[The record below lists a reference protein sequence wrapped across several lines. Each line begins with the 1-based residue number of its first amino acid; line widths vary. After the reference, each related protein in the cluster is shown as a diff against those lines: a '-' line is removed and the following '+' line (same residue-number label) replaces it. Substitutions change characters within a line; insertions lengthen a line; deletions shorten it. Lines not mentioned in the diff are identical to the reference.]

1 MKQAI
6 VWGVLKKFM
15 DDKNVHEIIV
25 DRADDILIAGPSGV
39 KQGPKLTQAAL
50 VKLAQQLIKCSPD
63 AKAVSA
69 EIVLPEN
76 ILVTVVMPPIAPEG
90 PFLRIWKIPDQ
101 QYSLDNM
108 VEWEVMSQK
117 QKDYLTNLIQ
127 NNKSIIVAGS
137 AGSGKKTLLNTMLH
151 SLPEA
156 YHLVTIEQY
165 GELNLKR
172 GRTLRL
178 VTPHH
183 QSHELTE
190 LVDIAS
196 RARGDCLALAYAH
209 GAEILPFIELIR
221 DGHQGIM
228 CMSGE
233 NVFDAIK
240 RLEYKISAHAPWM
253 SLEDIRF
260 SITQAFGHIIFQT
273 READGKRKVSH
284 LARLE
289 CVEGEIQINPVKIG

>member
-39 KQGPKLTQAAL
+39 KKGPKFTQAAL
-50 VKLAQQLIKCSPD
+50 LKLAQQLIKCSPD
-63 AKAVSA
+63 AKALSA
-69 EIVLPEN
+69 EIVLPGN
-76 ILVTVVMPPIAPEG
+76 ILVTIVLPPIAPEG

-101 QYSLDNM
+101 QYSLDEM
-108 VEWEVMSQK
+108 VNWEVMTKK

-127 NNKSIIVAGS
+127 NNKSILVAGS
-137 AGSGKKTLLNTMLH
+137 AGSGKTTLLNTMLH
-151 SLPEA
+151 SLPEE

-165 GELNLKR
+165 GDLNMKR
-172 GRTLRL
+172 PRTARL
-178 VTPHH
+178 VAPHH
-183 QSHELTE
+183 QSQEMIG

-196 RARGDCLALAYAH
+196 RARGDCLALAYAQ
-209 GAEILPFIELIR
+209 GSEILPFIELLR
-221 DGHQGIM
+221 DGHQGMM

-253 SLEDIRF
+253 TLEDIRY

-273 READGKRKVSH
+273 READGKRKISH
-284 LARLE
+284 LAKLE
-289 CVEGEIQINPVKIG
+289 YVEGEIQINPVKF

>member
-15 DDKNVHEIIV
+15 DDKHVHEIII
-25 DRADDILIAGPSGV
+25 DRADDILIAGPAGV
-39 KQGPKLTQAAL
+39 KKGPKLTQAAL

-63 AKAVSA
+63 PKALSA
-69 EIVLPEN
+69 EIVLPGN
-76 ILVTVVMPPIAPEG
+76 ILVSIVMPPIAPEG

-101 QYSLDNM
+101 QYSLDDM
-108 VEWEVMSQK
+108 VKWEVMSKNQK
-117 QKDYLTNLIQ
+117 EYLANLIQ
-127 NNKSIIVAGS
+127 TNKSILVAGS
-137 AGSGKKTLLNTMLH
+137 AGSGKTTLLITMLH
-151 SLPEA
+151 ALPEE

-165 GELNLKR
+165 GDLNMKR
-172 GRTLRL
+172 ARTARL
-178 VTPHH
+178 VAPHR
-183 QSHELTE
+183 QSQEMSQ

-196 RARGDCLALAYAH
+196 RARGDCLALAYAQ
-209 GAEILPFIELIR
+209 GAEILPFIELLR
-221 DGHQGIM
+221 DGHQGMM

-233 NVFDAIK
+233 NVFDAVK

-253 SLEDIRF
+253 TLEDIRY

-284 LARLE
+284 LAKLE
-289 CVEGEIQINPVKIG
+289 YVEGEIQINPVKF